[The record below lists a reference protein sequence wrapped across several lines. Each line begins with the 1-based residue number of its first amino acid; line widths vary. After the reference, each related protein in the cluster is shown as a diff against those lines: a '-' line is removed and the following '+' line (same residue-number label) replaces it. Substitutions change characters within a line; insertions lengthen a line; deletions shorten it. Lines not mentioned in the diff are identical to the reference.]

1 MRLISNNREI
11 PVAGEVWILLD
22 SRIFGGI
29 ESHVLE
35 LAKGLQAFHVHVRV
49 VLVVEYNPPASLV
62 SRLADSDVPVSY
74 LHQLCPK
81 NNDTHSV
88 IAVKRLTIAVAE
100 HQPSVIHTHGYKAS
114 LLARSAELFTRTFP
128 RLISTYHAGETPTG
142 KVWFYDWLDRYS
154 GRLSDHCFA
163 VSQSIQNKLPIKTEL
178 LNNFVSLPAQNSSYK
193 EIAFVGRL
201 SHEKGADRFID
212 IARHFPDRQF
222 SIYGDGPEGK
232 DLAQQAPGN
241 VVFHGHQHNMNAVW
255 NNIGVLIISSRYEG
269 LPMAA
274 LEAMSRGIVV
284 FSLNFGRLSDLIK
297 DGSNGFIAPD
307 ILNLIDKLNHWIT
320 MSTYTQSLI
329 RKKAI
334 KTISEQYSSQSII
347 PILIERYQ
355 IENQT

>member
-1 MRLISNNREI
+1 MRLISNNHDI
-11 PVAGEVWILLD
+11 PIAGEVWILLD

-35 LAKGLQAFHVHVRV
+35 LARGLQAFHVYVRV
-49 VLVVEYNPPASLV
+49 VLVVEYHPPAPLISKL
-62 SRLADSDVPVSY
+62 SHSDIPVSY

-81 NNDTHSV
+81 GNDSHSS
-88 IAVKRLTIAVAE
+88 IAVKQITSAVAE
-100 HQPSVIHTHGYKAS
+100 HQPSVIHTHGYKAA

-142 KVWFYDWLDRYS
+142 IVWLYDWLDRYS

-163 VSQSIQNKLPIKTEL
+163 VSQSIQNKLPIKAEL
-178 LNNFVSLPAQNSSYK
+178 LNNFVSLPELNSNYK

-212 IARHFPDRQF
+212 IAKHLPDRQF
-222 SIYGDGPEGK
+222 SIYGDGPERET
-232 DLAQQAPGN
+232 LSQQAPKN
-241 VVFHGHQHNMNAVW
+241 VVFHGHQSNMNEVW

-284 FSLNFGRLSDLIK
+284 FTLNVGRMSDLIE
-297 DGSNGFIAPD
+297 DGNNGFIAQD
-307 ILNLIDKLNHWIT
+307 ILNLIEKLNHWIT
-320 MSTYTQSLI
+320 MSVYTQSLI

-334 KTISEQYSSQSII
+334 KTISEQYSSQSVI

-355 IENQT
+355 IES